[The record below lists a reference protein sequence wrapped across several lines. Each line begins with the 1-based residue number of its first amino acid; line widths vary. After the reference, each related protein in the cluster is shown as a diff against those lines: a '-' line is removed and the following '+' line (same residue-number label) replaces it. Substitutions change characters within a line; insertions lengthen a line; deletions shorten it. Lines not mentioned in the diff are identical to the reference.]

1 MDTVFVKMGSSKSYM
16 NLISSSAPVPLEKKK
31 RKTERERRKKVFLEP
46 IGRRQQL
53 LGINNLETDT
63 IQRSR
68 KPELEHAG
76 AAFAKPFQGNQ
87 PIEGDFKLSSYFC
100 T

>member
-16 NLISSSAPVPLEKKK
+16 TLISSSAPVPLKK
-31 RKTERERRKKVFLEP
+31 RRRKVFREP
-46 IGRRQQL
+46 IGQWQQL
-53 LGINNLETDT
+53 LGINNLETET

-76 AAFAKPFQGNQ
+76 GAFAKSFP
-87 PIEGDFKLSSYFC
+87 EKLSE
-100 T
+100 